1 MSPKPD
7 AIIEKK
13 LAEETVIPDAP
24 IETVLPDTPEVAAV
38 VPAAPGA
45 PAAPS
50 TERGGDH
57 RGGPR
62 GGGGGQGGRGRGRG
76 PGGNRGPRRDENKSD
91 LLEKVVFINRCAKVV
106 KGGRRFSFSALLVVG
121 DRKGKVGVGFGKANE
136 VTEAIRKATDAARKH
151 LEPVSLRGPT
161 IPHEVMGQFGGGRV
175 FLRPASPGTGL
186 IAGGGV
192 RAVVE
197 AAGIKDLLAKSLGSG
212 NPANVVKATLDALK
226 QLRPK
231 ETIFQL
237 RGKTI
242 KVAAPAGA
250 PAEETKTAIAAETAK
265 GGKGKAKGAKSEKAA
280 PEKAAP
286 EKAAKIEKT
295 GESDPT
301 LAS

>member
-1 MSPKPD
+1 MPD

-13 LAEETVIPDAP
+13 LAEETVTPDAP
-24 IETVLPDTPEVAAV
+24 IETVTPDAPDAVAAV
-38 VPAAPGA
+38 IPAVPGRA
-45 PAAPS
+45 
-50 TERGGDH
+50 GDN

-62 GGGGGQGGRGRGRG
+62 GGRGGGQGGRGRG
-76 PGGNRGPRRDENKSD
+76 PGGNRGPRGGRDENKSD

-175 FLRPASPGTGL
+175 LLRPASPGTGL

-226 QLRPK
+226 QLRLK
-231 ETIFQL
+231 ENIFQL

-242 KVAAPAGA
+242 KVAAPADGA
-250 PAEETKTAIAAETAK
+250 KEEPKAEASAESAK
-265 GGKGKAKGAKSEKAA
+265 GGKGKAKGGKPEKTPASAEKAD
-280 PEKAAP
+280 
-286 EKAAKIEKT
+286 
-295 GESDPT
+295 ESDPA

>member
-1 MSPKPD
+1 MPDEIIEPKP
-7 AIIEKK
+7 AVE
-13 LAEETVIPDAP
+13 
-24 IETVLPDTPEVAAV
+24 AA
-38 VPAAPGA
+38 A
-45 PAAPS
+45 PAAVETPAADAPAPAAAAPAP
-50 TERGGDH
+50 RGDH
-57 RGGPR
+57 RGGPGGGRGGR
-62 GGGGGQGGRGRGRG
+62 GGGGRGRG
-76 PGGNRGPRRDENKSD
+76 PGGNRGPRGPRSDEPKSD

-161 IPHEVMGQFGGGRV
+161 IPHEVLGEFGGGRV

-212 NPANVVKATLDALK
+212 NPANVVKATLAALK
-226 QLRPK
+226 QLRQK
-231 ETIFQL
+231 EDIFHL

-242 KVAAPAGA
+242 KTAEPAPAA
-250 PAEETKTAIAAETAK
+250 ATAETAPANGETK
-265 GGKGKAKGAKSEKAA
+265 PAKAKGKKA
-280 PEKAAP
+280 P
-286 EKAAKIEKT
+286 KT
-295 GESDPT
+295 GTADSDPA

>member
-1 MSPKPD
+1 MPPKPD
-7 AIIEKK
+7 EIIEKK
-13 LAEETVIPDAP
+13 LVEDPVVPDAIVETALPDAP
-24 IETVLPDTPEVAAV
+24 PEAVAAIV
-38 VPAAPGA
+38 AP
-45 PAAPS
+45 P
-50 TERGGDH
+50 ERSSDH
-57 RGGPR
+57 RGGR
-62 GGGGGQGGRGRGRG
+62 GGGQGGRGRGRG
-76 PGGNRGPRRDENKSD
+76 PGGNRGPRGPRDENKSD

-231 ETIFQL
+231 EAIFQL
-237 RGKTI
+237 RGKAI
-242 KVAAPAGA
+242 KAPAPVATSAG
-250 PAEETKTAIAAETAK
+250 ETNVETAGTAK
-265 GGKGKAKGAKSEKAA
+265 PAKGKGKKSEKPKADKADDSA
-280 PEKAAP
+280 PA
-286 EKAAKIEKT
+286 
-295 GESDPT
+295 